1 MTRGGWAL
9 MLLVLA
15 LVAPACSFPG
25 LATPT
30 PFVLPT
36 PNLTLTAIFEPPST
50 LGPPVFTP
58 TPVVVAPP
66 ATNTP
71 TPTAVGA
78 STATPGAGSSRP
90 NGTPVR
96 ATRLNVAPTLDGN
109 LTDWSGTVYAAD
121 QIVFGASRWSGQADV
136 SGSYYIGWDAANLYL
151 AISVRDDK
159 HVQRA
164 SGAKMYLGDD
174 VELQLDLD
182 LALDYTSPSLSS
194 DDVQLGFSPGDF
206 GARAPEAYRW
216 YPLAQAGRLSSA
228 TVKARVTD
236 QGYTLEAGNSLVGA
250 GYHAGGRQIIRHG
263 ALALRQRC
271 RRDGCPAID
280 GLERLNT
287 QVVQPHDVG
296 DADSGGSPKQVSR
309 GTQPPGAL
317 CACLVIATGGTGC
330 ERWQIRSSDIWGCE
344 RAMLEFP
351 LDMFRTA

>member
-9 MLLVLA
+9 LLLVLA

-36 PNLTLTAIFEPPST
+36 PNLTLTAIFVPPST
-50 LGPPVFTP
+50 LAVPVFTP
-58 TPVVVAPP
+58 TPVVVALPV
-66 ATNTP
+66 TTTP
-71 TPTAVGA
+71 TPALDGV
-78 STATPGAGSSRP
+78 STATPAAGSTRP

-96 ATRLNVAPTLDGN
+96 ATRLNVAPTLDGD
-109 LTDWSGTVYAAD
+109 LTDWSGTVYPAD
-121 QIVFGASRWSGQADV
+121 QIVFGATRWSGQADA

-174 VELQLDLD
+174 VELQLDLG
-182 LALDYTSPSLSS
+182 LAPDYSSTALSG

-216 YPLAQAGRLSSA
+216 YPLAQAGRLTSV

-236 QGYTLEAGNSLVGA
+236 QGYALEAGIPWSALGISPTAGQSFGMALSLSDNDAA
-250 GYHAGGRQIIRHG
+250 G
-263 ALALRQRC
+263 
-271 RRDGCPAID
+271 
-280 GLERLNT
+280 T
-287 QVVQPHDVG
+287 VVQQ
-296 DADSGGSPKQVSR
+296 SMVSSVSTR
-309 GTQPPGAL
+309 KLFNPTTWGTLILDEAPGK
-317 CACLVIATGGTGC
+317 
-330 ERWQIRSSDIWGCE
+330 
-344 RAMLEFP
+344 
-351 LDMFRTA
+351 

>member
-66 ATNTP
+66 ATSTP
-71 TPTAVGA
+71 TLAAGAA

-96 ATRLNVAPTLDGN
+96 ATRLNVAPTLDGD

-136 SGSYYIGWDAANLYL
+136 SGSYYIGWDTANLYL

-236 QGYTLEAGNSLVGA
+236 QGYALEAGIPWSALGITPAAGESFGMALSLSDNDAA
-250 GYHAGGRQIIRHG
+250 G
-263 ALALRQRC
+263 
-271 RRDGCPAID
+271 
-280 GLERLNT
+280 T
-287 QVVQPHDVG
+287 VVQQ
-296 DADSGGSPKQVSR
+296 SMVSSVSTR
-309 GTQPPGAL
+309 KLFNPTTWGTLILDEAPGK
-317 CACLVIATGGTGC
+317 
-330 ERWQIRSSDIWGCE
+330 
-344 RAMLEFP
+344 
-351 LDMFRTA
+351 